1 MWLMVVAGVSAAL
14 ILRFSPLELILPRLA
29 IPRVT
34 LECVGTLL
42 TAVTA
47 VWAAFEL
54 SIPDRSPR
62 WMWLPAA
69 PFALWL
75 GASGLGCLQNGLS
88 LHGPGGIAGHSPHC
102 FIFISAV
109 SVPLAAALFWMLR
122 RARPIHAWPVAAMGT
137 LGVAATAALVLQFFH
152 PFDVTVIDLALHLA
166 AVAPGR
172 RSGHGLASRVAR
184 RQRRLSADP
193 RGASSDC
200 RQFRW
205 RWRWLRR
212 RRCTARRRRGAACD
226 DAARAPA

>member
-1 MWLMVVAGVSAAL
+1 MQTDHLIDQLTRELAPVRVLRPPALRALIWLAVVTGISAVL
-14 ILRFSPLELILPRLA
+14 ILRFSQLELILPRLA

-54 SIPDRSPR
+54 SIPDRSPH

-88 LHGPGGIAGHSPHC
+88 LHEPGGIAGHSPHC

-109 SVPLAAALFWMLR
+109 SVPLAAVLFWMLR

-166 AVAPGR
+166 AIALVVGLGTAWR
-172 RSGHGLASRVAR
+172 RALLDASA
-184 RQRRLSADP
+184 
-193 RGASSDC
+193 G
-200 RQFRW
+200 
-205 RWRWLRR
+205 
-212 RRCTARRRRGAACD
+212 
-226 DAARAPA
+226 